1 MAFERNENI
10 CIFGMRGAG
19 KSTLCRKIQNF
30 YPNIFIFDTLG
41 EYSESDGHIFYDYI
55 SFSEFVIKTQNQTGI
70 RAIIQFDIEE
80 SNQTEIFDEFIRL
93 LYYRGECTVVIEEV
107 QNFASVYK
115 IPPFLK
121 QASLTGRHR
130 GVNFITTTQRIAE
143 IHKSLLSQCH
153 HLFSGYTDSPND
165 KRTLKEYGFNISE
178 IEYLDQFIFLW
189 KQGRDICIVD
199 NSLNFKKKGQFEGN
213 QEEIEEENEENEE
226 LNGEIDLNN
235 E

>member
-1 MAFERNENI
+1 MSFERNENI

-41 EYSESDGHIFYDYI
+41 EYTENDGIIFYDYI
-55 SFSEFVIKTQNQTGI
+55 SFSDYVIKSQNINGI
-70 RAIIQFDIEE
+70 RAIVQFDIED
-80 SNQTEIFDEFIRL
+80 SNNQEIFDEYIKL
-93 LYYRGECTVVIEEV
+93 LYYRGECTIVIEEV

-130 GVNFITTTQRIAE
+130 GINFITTTQRIAE

-165 KRTLKEYGFNISE
+165 KRTLKEYGFNIGE
-178 IEYLDQFIFLW
+178 IENLNQFIFLW
-189 KQGRDICIVD
+189 KQGRDILIVD
-199 NSLNFKKKGQFEGN
+199 NSLNFKEKGHF
-213 QEEIEEENEENEE
+213 EENTAEIQENVDETE
-226 LNGEIDLNN
+226 EIDL
-235 E
+235 ETE

>member
-1 MAFERNENI
+1 MSFERNENI

-41 EYSESDGHIFYDYI
+41 EYTENDGIIFYDYV
-55 SFSEFVIKTQNQTGI
+55 SFSDYVIKSQNINGI
-70 RAIIQFDIEE
+70 RAIVQFDIED
-80 SNQTEIFDEFIRL
+80 SNNQEIFDEYIKL
-93 LYYRGECTVVIEEV
+93 LYYRGECTIVIEEV

-130 GVNFITTTQRIAE
+130 GINFITTTQRIAE

-165 KRTLKEYGFNISE
+165 KRTLKEYGFNIGE
-178 IEYLDQFIFLW
+178 IENLNQFIFLW
-189 KQGRDICIVD
+189 KQGRDILIVD
-199 NSLNFKKKGQFEGN
+199 NSLNFKEKGHF
-213 QEEIEEENEENEE
+213 EENNAEIQENVDETE
-226 LNGEIDLNN
+226 EIDL
-235 E
+235 ETE